1 MPRVTRFTLFTTFML
16 LLFLSGCS
24 RDQQQGLSQ
33 RQVEKLV
40 RASRPGNPSPE
51 LWAKAI
57 KESLE
62 ELGQPVDKEHVS
74 AVCAVISQVSA
85 FSISPKNSRMASILR
100 KKIKAA
106 ESNEV
111 LRLVIET
118 RLDQRASNGK
128 SFRENIDSIQ
138 SELDFEKWYD
148 EFTSASITKPIL
160 LVLKKDASD
169 LITTAGSM
177 QVSVKFAE
185 KYPKKPRNAG
195 GGSVRDM
202 LYTCKGGVFYG
213 TAYLLDY
220 KRNYDD
226 WKYVFADFNAGHYSS
241 RNAGFQKMLAR
252 LTRRTVVTD
261 GDLLSYENGKATPSV
276 TFVTFVNFLKNKG
289 IEFDEKRV
297 LKDFSKEK
305 SYDFEQ
311 TWSYKTLAEM
321 YKKRYGRQIY
331 AVLPD
336 IPLDSP
342 KFVSKNL
349 STKWFANRVKERYN
363 RCMRTRI

>member
-1 MPRVTRFTLFTTFML
+1 ML
-16 LLFLSGCS
+16 RANRLTPIMLIVALFLSACS
-24 RDQQQGLSQ
+24 GITDSGLSEK
-33 RQVEKLV
+33 QVEKLV
-40 RASRPGNPSPE
+40 RASRPGTPSPDV
-51 LWAKAI
+51 WARAI

-100 KKIKAA
+100 KKIKDS
-106 ESNEV
+106 ESNEM
-111 LRLVIET
+111 LRLLIET
-118 RLDQRASNGK
+118 RLDQTASNGNT
-128 SFRENIDSIQ
+128 FRENIDSIG

-160 LVLKKDASD
+160 LVLNKDASD

-185 KYPKKPRNAG
+185 EYPKKPRNAG

-226 WKYVFADFNAGHYSS
+226 WKYVFADFNAGHYTS
-241 RNAGFQKMLAR
+241 RNAGFQKMLGR
-252 LTRRTVVTD
+252 LTHRMVDTD
-261 GDLLSYENGKATPSV
+261 GDLLNYETGAPSPSV
-276 TFVTFVNFLKNKG
+276 TYVTFIDFLKEKG
-289 IEFDEKRV
+289 VEFDENKV
-297 LKDFSKEK
+297 MKDFQQEK
-305 SYDFEQ
+305 SYDFEES
-311 TWSYKTLAEM
+311 WSYKTLAEM
-321 YKKRYGRQIY
+321 YQKRYGRPIY

-336 IPLDSP
+336 IPINSP

-349 STKWFANRVKERYN
+349 STKWFANRVKERFN
-363 RCMRTRI
+363 RCMRTKI

>member
-1 MPRVTRFTLFTTFML
+1 MNRSIVFTLL
-16 LLFLSGCS
+16 LALFLGACSGTQ
-24 RDQQQGLSQ
+24 DHGLS
-33 RQVEKLV
+33 EKQIEKIVL
-40 RASRPGNPSPE
+40 AARPNNPSPE
-51 LWAKAI
+51 IWARAI

-85 FSISPKNSRMASILR
+85 FSISPKNTRMGSILR
-100 KKIKAA
+100 KKIEAA

-111 LRLVIET
+111 LRLLIET
-118 RLDQRASNGK
+118 RLDQQASNGN
-128 SFRENIDSIQ
+128 SFRENIDLIK

-148 EFTSASITKPIL
+148 EFTSAKITKPIL
-160 LVLKKDASD
+160 LVLNKDASD

-177 QVSVKFAE
+177 QVSVKFSAD
-185 KYPKKPRNAG
+185 YPKKPKNAG

-220 KRNYDD
+220 QHNYDD

-241 RNAGFQKMLAR
+241 RNAGFQEMLAR
-252 LTRRTVVTD
+252 LTRRMVDTD
-261 GDLLSYENGKATPSV
+261 GDLMNYENGRMTPSV
-276 TFVTFVNFLKNKG
+276 TWVTFINFLKKKE
-289 IEFDEKRV
+289 IEFDEKKV
-297 LKDFSKEK
+297 MDDFSKEK
-305 SYDFEQ
+305 SHEFEE
-311 TWSYKTLAEM
+311 TWSYRTLAEL
-321 YKKRYGRQIY
+321 YKKKYGRTIY

-336 IPLDSP
+336 IALNSP

-349 STKWFANRVKERYN
+349 STKWFAERVKSRFN
-363 RCMRTRI
+363 RCMKTRI

>member
-1 MPRVTRFTLFTTFML
+1 MFRASRLTSIML
-16 LLFLSGCS
+16 IVSLFLSACS
-24 RDQQQGLSQ
+24 GITDSGLSEK
-33 RQVEKLV
+33 QVEKLV
-40 RASRPGNPSPE
+40 RASRPGNPSPDV
-51 LWAKAI
+51 WARAI

-100 KKIKAA
+100 KKIEAA

-111 LRLVIET
+111 LRLLIET
-118 RLDQRASNGK
+118 RLDQSASNGR
-128 SFRENIDSIQ
+128 SFRENIDSIS

-185 KYPKKPRNAG
+185 AYPKKPRNAG
-195 GGSVRDM
+195 GGNVRDM

-220 KRNYDD
+220 KHNYND
-226 WKYVFADFNAGHYSS
+226 WKYVFADFNAGHYTS

-252 LTRRTVVTD
+252 LTRRQVDTD
-261 GDLLSYENGKATPSV
+261 GDLMNYENGKASPSV
-276 TFVTFVNFLKNKG
+276 TYVTFINFLKKKEV
-289 IEFDEKRV
+289 EFDEKQV

-305 SYDFEQ
+305 SYDFEES
-311 TWSYKTLAEM
+311 WSYKTLAEL
-321 YKKRYGRQIY
+321 YKKRYGHPIY

-336 IPLDSP
+336 IPINSP

-349 STKWFANRVKERYN
+349 STKWFANRVKERFN
-363 RCMRTRI
+363 RCVRTKI

>member
-1 MPRVTRFTLFTTFML
+1 ML
-16 LLFLSGCS
+16 RANRLTPIMLILALILSACS
-24 RDQQQGLSQ
+24 GITDSGLSEK
-33 RQVEKLV
+33 QVEKLV
-40 RASRPGNPSPE
+40 RASRPNNPSPDI
-51 LWAKAI
+51 WARAI

-100 KKIKAA
+100 KKIEAA

-111 LRLVIET
+111 LRLLIET
-118 RLDQRASNGK
+118 RLDQTTSNGQT
-128 SFRENIDSIQ
+128 FRENIDSIQ

-148 EFTSASITKPIL
+148 EFTSASVTKPIL

-185 KYPKKPRNAG
+185 EYPKKPRNAG

-241 RNAGFQKMLAR
+241 RNAGFQKMLGR
-252 LTRRTVVTD
+252 LTRRQVDTD
-261 GDLLSYENGKATPSV
+261 GDLMNYENGNPSPSV
-276 TFVTFVNFLKNKG
+276 TYVTFINFLKDKG
-289 IEFDEKRV
+289 VELDEKRV

-305 SYDFEQ
+305 SYDFEE
-311 TWSYKTLAEM
+311 TWSYKTLVEL
-321 YKKRYGRQIY
+321 YKKRYGHPIY

-336 IPLDSP
+336 IPLNSP

-349 STKWFANRVKERYN
+349 STKWFAEQVKARYN

>member
-1 MPRVTRFTLFTTFML
+1 MLKANRFTLITLIFA
-16 LLFLSGCS
+16 LFLSACS
-24 RDQQQGLSQ
+24 GITDSGLSEK
-33 RQVEKLV
+33 QVEKLV

-51 LWAKAI
+51 IWARAI

-100 KKIKAA
+100 KKIEAA

-111 LRLVIET
+111 LRLLIET
-118 RLDQRASNGK
+118 RLDQSASNGR
-128 SFRENIDSIQ
+128 SFRENIDSVS

-185 KYPKKPRNAG
+185 AYPKKPRNAG
-195 GGSVRDM
+195 GGGVRDM

-220 KRNYDD
+220 KHNYDD
-226 WKYVFADFNAGHYSS
+226 WKYVFADFNAGHYTS

-252 LTRRTVVTD
+252 LTRRQVDTD
-261 GDLLSYENGKATPSV
+261 GDLMNYENGKASPSV
-276 TFVTFVNFLKNKG
+276 TYVTFLNFLKKKE
-289 IEFDEKRV
+289 IEFDEKQV
-297 LKDFSKEK
+297 MKDFSKEK
-305 SYDFEQ
+305 SYEFEE
-311 TWSYKTLAEM
+311 TWSYKTLAEL
-321 YKKRYGRQIY
+321 YEKRYGLPIY

-336 IPLDSP
+336 IPINSP